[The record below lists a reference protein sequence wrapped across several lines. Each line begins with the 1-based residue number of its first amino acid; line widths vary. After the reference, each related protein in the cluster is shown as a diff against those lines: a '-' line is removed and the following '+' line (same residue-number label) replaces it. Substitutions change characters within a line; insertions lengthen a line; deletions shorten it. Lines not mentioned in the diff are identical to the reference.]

1 MEQSKNSLK
10 KPLFI
15 SVILNVFL
23 IGFLISTQLMHPMHR
38 PPPHK
43 KGSLQ
48 HFERAKKHL
57 SKDGQV
63 IVSQI
68 LSERREKLKGNAD
81 QIHNTI
87 HKAER
92 ILLAPELDQNALL
105 KVHEDMDQFNVAI
118 TSELSETIYQ
128 IAVKLSSED
137 RMKFFQDALPKRP
150 PHDFQKNRK

>member
-38 PPPHK
+38 PPPHE

-63 IVSQI
+63 IVTQI
-68 LSERREKLKGNAD
+68 LSERREKLKGNAG
-81 QIHNTI
+81 QIQNAI
-87 HKAER
+87 QKAER
-92 ILLAPELDQNALL
+92 ILLASELDQGALL
-105 KVHEDMDQFNVAI
+105 KVHQDMDQFNVAI
-118 TSELSETIYQ
+118 RSELSETIYQ
-128 IAVKLSSED
+128 IAIKLSSED
-137 RMKFFQDALPKRP
+137 RIKFFREALPKRP
-150 PHDFQKNRK
+150 PHDFQKNKK